1 MEDRKFITE
10 QGGFGKVKRALSFVT
25 LVLIAVFLV
34 ETYSVSF
41 AAVGNEGEK
50 EAALRE
56 VYDFLKGCGNYYLAT
71 VEDDQPRVRPFG
83 SLAIFEGRLY
93 FQTGKVKD
101 VSKQMSVNPKL
112 EICAYDG
119 KGGWV
124 RVQAIAIEDDRRE
137 AKQFLLDAH
146 PELKGM
152 YSADDDNTQVLY
164 LKNAVAR
171 FHSFSGGE
179 PKVVEF

>member
-1 MEDRKFITE
+1 MKKT
-10 QGGFGKVKRALSFVT
+10 LLLFVT
-25 LVLIAVFLV
+25 LLLIAVFLV
-34 ETYSVSF
+34 GAGSMSF
-41 AAVGNEGEK
+41 AAAESGGEK
-50 EAALRE
+50 ETVLQG

-71 VEDDQPRVRPFG
+71 VDGDQPRVRPFG
-83 SLAIFEGRLY
+83 SLAIFEDRLY

-101 VSKQMSVNPKL
+101 VSKQMSANPKI

-119 KGGWV
+119 EGNWV
-124 RVQAIAIEDDRRE
+124 RVQAVAVEDDRRE

-164 LKNAVAR
+164 LQNAIAR

>member
-1 MEDRKFITE
+1 M
-10 QGGFGKVKRALSFVT
+10 KRTLSCAT
-25 LVLIAVFLV
+25 LLLIVVFLAG
-34 ETYSVSF
+34 TCSVPF
-41 AAVGNEGEK
+41 AAAESEGEK
-50 EAALRE
+50 EAELRE
-56 VYDFLKGCGNYYLAT
+56 IHDFLKGCGNYYLAT
-71 VEDDQPRVRPFG
+71 VEDDQQRVRPFG

-101 VSKQMSVNPKL
+101 VSKQMSANPKI

-119 KGGWV
+119 KGDWV
-124 RVQAIAIEDDRRE
+124 RVQAVAIEDDRRE

-164 LKNAVAR
+164 LKNAIAR

-179 PKVVEF
+179 SKVVEF

>member
-1 MEDRKFITE
+1 MKKTLLF
-10 QGGFGKVKRALSFVT
+10 AA
-25 LVLIAVFLV
+25 LVLIVVFW
-34 ETYSVSF
+34 TGTGSMSF
-41 AAVGNEGEK
+41 AAAESGGEK
-50 EAALRE
+50 EAILQE

-71 VEDDQPRVRPFG
+71 VDGDQPRVRPFG

-101 VSKQMSVNPKL
+101 VSKQMSANPKI

-119 KGGWV
+119 KGNWV
-124 RVQAIAIEDDRRE
+124 RVQAVAVNDDKRE
-137 AKQFLLDAH
+137 AKQFLLDAY

-164 LKNAVAR
+164 LQNAIAR